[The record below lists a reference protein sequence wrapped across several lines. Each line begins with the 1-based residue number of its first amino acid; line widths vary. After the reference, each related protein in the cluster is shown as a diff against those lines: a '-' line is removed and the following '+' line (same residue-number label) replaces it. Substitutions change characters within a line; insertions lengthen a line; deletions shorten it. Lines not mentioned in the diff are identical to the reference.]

1 MVEKERKFIRWRCWF
16 MIQLMLELG
25 PIRWENFKK
34 KFGINP
40 EKEFVDIITFNYKM
54 ID

>member
-1 MVEKERKFIRWRCWF
+1 MV
-16 MIQLMLELG
+16 QLMLELG

-40 EKEFVDIITFNYKM
+40 EKEFVDIITLNYKI